1 MRKEYIAPTV
11 EQISLTT
18 DKSLMQPGIIRHSG
32 GGEVGFDKD
41 DIA

>member
-18 DKSLMQPGIIRHSG
+18 DNSLMQPGIIRHSG
-32 GGEVGFDKD
+32 GGGFDD
-41 DIA
+41 PESIA

>member
-1 MRKEYIAPTV
+1 MRKEYIAPIV

-32 GGEVGFDKD
+32 GGGFDD
-41 DIA
+41 PESIA